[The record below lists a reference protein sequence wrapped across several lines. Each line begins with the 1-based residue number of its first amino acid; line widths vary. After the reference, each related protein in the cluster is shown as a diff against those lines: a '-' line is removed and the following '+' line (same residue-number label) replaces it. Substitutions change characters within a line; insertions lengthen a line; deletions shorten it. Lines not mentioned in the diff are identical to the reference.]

1 MAGNARGR
9 PIASRV
15 IRYLVDSSALWRILR
30 EPAIRAG
37 WADIIADHGIGSCE
51 PQRAEFR
58 RSARTAAEYQQM
70 STMFAELYPDVS
82 LAKGIW
88 QAVEARQYRLVLAGA
103 HRALSCVDLLL
114 CAVAA
119 QRELVILHDDN
130 DFAAAARHLTD
141 VRERRVQQ
149 LP

>member
-1 MAGNARGR
+1 M
-9 PIASRV
+9 IH
-15 IRYLVDSSALWRILR
+15 YLVDSSAVWRILR
-30 EPAIRAG
+30 EPVIRAG
-37 WADIIADHGIGSCE
+37 WADIIADHGIGSCH

-58 RSARTAAEYQQM
+58 RSARNATEYDQM

-82 LAKGIW
+82 LPKGTW
-88 QAVEARQYRLVLAGA
+88 PSVEAYQYRLVHAGA
-103 HRALSCVDLLL
+103 HRALSCVDLVL

-130 DFAAAARHLTD
+130 DFATAAQHLTD

>member
-1 MAGNARGR
+1 M
-9 PIASRV
+9 IH
-15 IRYLVDSSALWRILR
+15 YLVDSSAVWRILR

-37 WADIIADHGIGSCE
+37 WSDVITDHGLGSCA

-58 RSARTAAEYQQM
+58 RSARNEGELEQM
-70 STMFAELYPDVS
+70 SAMFAELYPDVP
-82 LAKGIW
+82 LPKNTW
-88 QAVEARQYRLVLAGA
+88 QWVESAQHHLVRAAA
-103 HRALSCVDLLL
+103 HRALSCVDLLV

-119 QRELVILHDDN
+119 QRGLVVLHDGN
-130 DFAAAARHLTD
+130 DFVAAARHLID

>member
-1 MAGNARGR
+1 
-9 PIASRV
+9 V
-15 IRYLVDSSALWRILR
+15 IHYLVDSSALWRILR

-37 WADIIADHGIGSCE
+37 WSDVVTNHGVGSCQ

-58 RSARTAAEYQQM
+58 RSARNAAEYEQM
-70 STMFAELYPDVS
+70 STMFTELYPDVPIPKNTW
-82 LAKGIW
+82 LW
-88 QAVEARQYRLVLAGA
+88 VEAAQYRLVRAGA
-103 HRALSCVDLLL
+103 HRAMSCVDLLI

-119 QRELVILHDDN
+119 LRGLIILHDDN
-130 DFAAAARHLTD
+130 DFASAAQSLTD